1 MFFLN
6 LSLPEFLTLLG
17 ALSAAVLTLYLLD
30 RQRRKIRVPTLRF
43 FRTDDKPPTMKHRR
57 KIQQPWSLLLQLL
70 SLLLLMLAIA
80 QLRLGSPDRTSRDH
94 VLLLDSSAWMG
105 ARSGNTRLIDQ
116 ARARARAYVKALP
129 RNDRVMVV
137 RAGEVPMPA
146 TLFEADRAKIER
158 AINATQ
164 PGASALNIEQAMD
177 FAEQAEKLRARRSG
191 EIVFIGAGRVPGDGP
206 ASMQLPRSLR
216 VISVPGS
223 LENCG
228 LRKVG
233 VRRSLTNPDTW
244 EVFIAA
250 KNYGTTTRTVP
261 LMVQFSGGT
270 VGTKRFILNPGA
282 EETAAFQ
289 FKAPNAGWLD
299 ARLMVRDAFPEDDRA
314 VMELPAR
321 QSLAVTIYS
330 DEPDLL
336 RPVFTAIPGVKA
348 TFLPVARFDANAA
361 TGIVFL
367 DRFAPAA
374 PPKTDAVWI
383 QPPTK
388 SSPIAVKSTATKTKL
403 VRWRSDHPL
412 GTGLRAKNI
421 DLDSTEVFRTENSD
435 VAVAESESGP
445 VIVGRDGK
453 TKTVVLGFHPGKSA
467 LKYELATPLLFANIL
482 HWMAPDIFRMTEFT
496 AGTVGMVSVDL
507 ESEPDPSTIKVL
519 TEDGQAMPFS
529 LAGRSLRFF
538 TDTPGIVRVTTGERE
553 LVYSLTLP
561 QAGETIWNPATARHG
576 VPSGFPGEP
585 SAQDLWQLLALLGGA
600 GLLAD
605 WILFGRR
612 RRASMRRSAAAPR
625 PALKARA
632 KWRKAS

>member
-17 ALSAAVLTLYLLD
+17 ALSGAIVALYLLD

-43 FRTDDKPPTMKHRR
+43 FRTDDKPPQMRHRR
-57 KIQQPWSLLLQLL
+57 KIQQPWSLLLQLV
-70 SLLLLMLAIA
+70 SLLLLLLAIA

-105 ARSGNTRLIDQ
+105 ARTGNTRLIDQ
-116 ARARARAYVKALP
+116 ARARARSYVKALP

-146 TLFEADRAKIER
+146 TLFESDRTKIER

-177 FAEQAEKLRARRSG
+177 FAEQAERLRARRSG
-191 EIVFIGAGRVPGDGP
+191 EIVFIGAGRVLGDGP
-206 ASMQLPRSLR
+206 ASMRLPRNLR
-216 VISVPGS
+216 IIPIAGS
-223 LENCG
+223 LENVG

-233 VRRSLTNPDTW
+233 VRRSLTNPDNW

-250 KNYGTTTRTVP
+250 KNYGATIRSVP
-261 LMVQFSGGT
+261 LVVQFGGGT
-270 VGTKRFILNPGA
+270 VGTKRFTLNPGA

-289 FKAPNAGWLD
+289 FKAQAAGWLD
-299 ARLMVRDAFPEDDRA
+299 ARLLVRDAFPEDDRA
-314 VMELPAR
+314 IMELPAR

-348 TFLPVARFDANAA
+348 TFLPVVRFDANAV
-361 TGIVFL
+361 TGIVIL
-367 DRFAPAA
+367 DRFAPSTQ
-374 PPKTDAVWI
+374 PKTDAVWI
-383 QPPTK
+383 QPPAK
-388 SSPIAVKSTATKTKL
+388 SSPIAVRTTANKTKL

-421 DLDSTEVFRTENSD
+421 ELDSTEVFSPEAND
-435 VAVAESESGP
+435 VAIAESESGP
-445 VIVGRDGK
+445 VMVGRDGK

-496 AGTVGMVSVDL
+496 AGTVGMVSIDL
-507 ESEPDPSTIKVL
+507 ETEPDPSTIRVL
-519 TEDGQAMPFS
+519 TEDGNAMPFS
-529 LAGRSLRFF
+529 LAGRNLRFF

-561 QAGETIWNPATARHG
+561 QAGETIWNPASARHG
-576 VPSGFPGEP
+576 IPSAFTSEA
-585 SAQDLWQLLALLGGA
+585 SAQDLWQWFAILGGL

-605 WILFGRR
+605 WVLFGRR
-612 RRASMRRSAAAPR
+612 RRVNVRRAASTPRSV
-625 PALKARA
+625 LA

>member
-1 MFFLN
+1 
-6 LSLPEFLTLLG
+6 
-17 ALSAAVLTLYLLD
+17 
-30 RQRRKIRVPTLRF
+30 
-43 FRTDDKPPTMKHRR
+43 
-57 KIQQPWSLLLQLL
+57 
-70 SLLLLMLAIA
+70 
-80 QLRLGSPDRTSRDH
+80 
-94 VLLLDSSAWMG
+94 
-105 ARSGNTRLIDQ
+105 
-116 ARARARAYVKALP
+116 
-129 RNDRVMVV
+129 
-137 RAGEVPMPA
+137 MPA
-146 TLFEADRAKIER
+146 TLFESDRAKIER

-177 FAEQAEKLRARRSG
+177 FAQQAEKLRARRSG
-191 EIVFIGAGRVPGDGP
+191 EIVFIGAGRVLGDGP
-206 ASMQLPRSLR
+206 ASMHLPGSLR
-216 VISVPGS
+216 IVPVTGS

-233 VRRSLTNPDTW
+233 ARRSLTNPDTW

-250 KNYGTTTRTVP
+250 KNYGATTRTVP
-261 LMVQFSGGT
+261 LVVQFSGGT
-270 VGTKRFILNPGA
+270 VGAKRFSLNPGA

-289 FKAPNAGWLD
+289 FKAPAAGWLD
-299 ARLMVRDAFPEDDRA
+299 ARLMVRDAFPQDDRA

-336 RPVFTAIPGVKA
+336 RPVLTAIPGVKA
-348 TFLPVARFDANAA
+348 TFLPVAKFDANAA

-367 DRFAPAA
+367 DRFAPPT

-383 QPPTK
+383 QPPAK
-388 SSPIAVKSTATKTKL
+388 SSPIAVKSTVTKTKL
-403 VRWRSDHPL
+403 VRWHSDHPL

-421 DLDSTEVFRTENSD
+421 ELDNAEVFRADTND

-467 LKYELATPLLFANIL
+467 LKYELAMPLLFANIL

-496 AGTVGMVSVDL
+496 AGTVGNVSIDL
-507 ESEPDPSTIKVL
+507 ESEPDPSTIRVL
-519 TEDGQAMPFS
+519 AEDGQAMPFS

-561 QAGETIWNPATARHG
+561 QAGETIWNPTSARHG
-576 VPSGFPGEP
+576 IPTGLSSGP
-585 SAQDLWQLLALLGGA
+585 SATDLWQWLAILGGA

-605 WILFGRR
+605 WIFFGRR
-612 RRASMRRSAAAPR
+612 RRASVRRSTATQR